1 MKVRIKATKIEMT
14 DAIRDHVQQ
23 KADMLEKYLG
33 SYEVINCD
41 VEVGLNS
48 GKHNK
53 GKIFKA
59 EMNLQVPG
67 ELLRVE
73 KEAEDLYKAVEKV
86 KDHMA
91 QAIVKYKE
99 KRK

>member
-1 MKVRIKATKIEMT
+1 MQVRIKATKIELT
-14 DAIRDHVQQ
+14 DAIRNYVQK

-33 SYEVINCD
+33 SYDAVNCD
-41 VEVGLNS
+41 VEVGMSS

-73 KEAEDLYKAVEKV
+73 KEAEDLYKAIEKT

-91 QAIVKYKE
+91 QMIVKYKE